1 MKQKFVICEHC
12 GNIATQ
18 IKDSGVPMMCCGEK
32 MKELVPGVIEA
43 SHEKHIPVFEVE
55 DNKVIVKI
63 GSIDHPMIPEHYI
76 MWIAIKTNKGVYIHH
91 LNPNEAPET
100 TFVLNED
107 EVLEETF
114 EFCNLHMLWAYKN

>member
-1 MKQKFVICEHC
+1 MFYYCRHCKQLVYVVKKTGANLV
-12 GNIATQ
+12 
-18 IKDSGVPMMCCGEK
+18 CCGEN
-32 MKELVPGVIEA
+32 MQELVA
-43 SHEKHIPVFEVE
+43 NTTDAANEKHVPVVTKEN
-55 DNKVIVKI
+55 NKVHVKV
-63 GSIDHPMIPEHYI
+63 GSVTHPMIPEHYI

-91 LNPNEAPET
+91 LNPSDAPET

>member
-1 MKQKFVICEHC
+1 MEEIKMNQKFVICEHC
-12 GNIATQ
+12 GNIATL

-76 MWIAIKTNKGVYIHH
+76 EWVVLQTKKGTQIFILNLSSFLSFYSPHH
-91 LNPNEAPET
+91 VAGILR
-100 TFVLNED
+100 
-107 EVLEETF
+107 
-114 EFCNLHMLWAYKN
+114 

>member
-1 MKQKFVICEHC
+1 MFYYCRHCKQLVYAVKKTGANLV
-12 GNIATQ
+12 
-18 IKDSGVPMMCCGEK
+18 CCGEN
-32 MKELVPGVIEA
+32 MQELVA
-43 SHEKHIPVFEVE
+43 NTTDAANEKHVPVVTKEN
-55 DNKVIVKI
+55 NKVHVKV
-63 GSIDHPMIPEHYI
+63 GSVTHPMIPEHYI
-76 MWIAIKTNKGVYIHH
+76 MWIAIKTNKGVYIHR